1 MLRLSL
7 RRRILAILAAI
18 FLITVCG
25 GLLMVWTTDRMEEI
39 LREINDR
46 ELPALQ
52 SAEALESALIHQKG
66 FLTYFLIDGN
76 PAWILELERYRR
88 AFAEQLARV
97 VHAAQTAEEQETM
110 RQLESEYRLY
120 VAKKDRVIELYQ
132 AGDGAAG
139 AELHRDARRH
149 FDRLLEISGRY
160 KAIHTERIHETRR
173 QSQNQA
179 LRLRLIASAAVLA
192 GTLLTLLLGFVFLYQ
207 ILQPLQRLTAAAD
220 RSAAPRRP
228 ENEVAALSRT
238 VQGLLSDVDKTHS
251 ELERSRE
258 SLVQSEKMALVG
270 KLAAGMAHS
279 LRNPFTSVKM
289 RLFSLR
295 RSLELDEAQ
304 TDDFEVIS
312 AEIRHIDTI
321 VQNFLEFARPPK
333 LKMQPVSPSTTVDA
347 ALQLLEHRL
356 KSYDVAVAVDR
367 PAALPLVL
375 ADPEQLKE
383 VLANL
388 VVNACEAM
396 GRGGSIRIEER
407 VEFAGERPAAAVVRV
422 CDSGPGIPPERLESV
437 FQPFFTTKDEGTGLG
452 LSIARRIID
461 DHGGRIWAESAEG
474 RGAVF
479 TITLP
484 LPERADEDHS
494 GH

>member
-1 MLRLSL
+1 LLRLSL
-7 RRRILAILAAI
+7 RQRILAILAAI
-18 FLITVCG
+18 ILITVCG
-25 GLLMVWTTDRMEEI
+25 GLLMVWTTYRVEEI

-52 SAEALESALIHQKG
+52 GAEGLENALIYQKG
-66 FLTYFLIDGN
+66 FLSYFLIDGD
-76 PAWILELERYRR
+76 PAWLEELERSRR
-88 AFAEQLARV
+88 TFAEQLWRV
-97 VHAAQTAEEQETM
+97 AQTAQSAEEKDTV
-110 RQLESEYRLY
+110 RQFESEYRLY
-120 VAKKDRVIELYQ
+120 IAKKDRVIELYR
-132 AGDGAAG
+132 AGESAAG

-149 FDRLLEISGRY
+149 FDRLLAISGHF
-160 KAIHTERIHETRR
+160 KAIHTARIHETRR
-173 QSQNQA
+173 QSQEQA
-179 LRLRLIASAAVLA
+179 LRLRLIASIAVLA
-192 GTLLTLLLGFVFLYQ
+192 GTLLTLLLGFVFVYQ
-207 ILQPLQRLTAAAD
+207 ILQPLRRLAAEAD
-220 RSAAPRRP
+220 RSAAPQRP

-238 VQGLLSDVDKTHS
+238 VHGLLSDVDKTQS

-304 TDDFEVIS
+304 RDDFEVIS

-321 VQNFLEFARPPK
+321 VQNFLEFSRPPK
-333 LKMQPVSPSTTVDA
+333 LKMQPVSPSATVDA

-356 KSYDVAVAVDR
+356 KSYDVAVTVDR
-367 PAALPLVL
+367 PAMLPLVS

-388 VVNACEAM
+388 IVNACEAM

-407 VEFAGERPAAAVVRV
+407 VEFAAERPAAAVVRV
-422 CDSGPGIPPERLESV
+422 RDSGPGIPPERLESV

-461 DHGGRIWAESAEG
+461 DHGGRIWTESTNG

-484 LPERADEDHS
+484 LPESADENHS